1 MRFYYLDMNLDW
13 FNDNYLENSEQI
25 DYLLDKIEKYH
36 AITREQLLD
45 GCKELRKIS
54 TDKELL
60 ETHIRLF
67 TNMSDVGINAH
78 IAGVKLREALLDTQ
92 AYNCA

>member
-1 MRFYYLDMNLDW
+1 MNIDW
-13 FNDNYLENSEQI
+13 FDENYIENIEQI
-25 DYLLDKIEKYH
+25 EYLLDKMEKYH
-36 AITREQLLD
+36 TITREQLLE
-45 GCKELRKIS
+45 GCKELRKIAK
-54 TDKELL
+54 DKELL

-67 TNMSDVGINAH
+67 TNMCDVGINAY